1 MCDDQALQCTRI
13 LIRLAAVAAL
23 LADFGVAAA
32 RDPTPEQRA
41 LLLGNPGS
49 VRAKE
54 RGVRIRLEGTDHQGF
69 YRCPYMRV
77 RVNGHGPFTFLFDT
91 GSSYTIFSSRVIKE
105 AHVAM
110 EVDRGGYHDFVRAKE
125 IRVGDLEIRDLVAAR
140 DDDFGVDGV
149 FGMRAFGDMSLV
161 FELQKEQ
168 LLVSPAPIPL
178 PGSFEVAYELDHN
191 VPVIP
196 VIMGTAQIPTLI
208 DTGDDAYAW
217 EVRTGDLHGA
227 KLLHAPSPAAEVL
240 NGAKSSPTFVSTMES
255 AVRLGPLTIEH
266 AAVAI
271 NDALPVPDFGV
282 DFLKDFNFEFDPKRM
297 VVAFQPLSP
306 ESGRKIRGNLSPGF
320 TVRFDKNG
328 IVHTVVPG
336 SAADQRGMRPGDR
349 ILSINGRA
357 PGTRCCPK
365 ASPSQSVGSKA
376 HRSVRTIST

>member
-1 MCDDQALQCTRI
+1 
-13 LIRLAAVAAL
+13 
-23 LADFGVAAA
+23 
-32 RDPTPEQRA
+32 
-41 LLLGNPGS
+41 
-49 VRAKE
+49 
-54 RGVRIRLEGTDHQGF
+54 
-69 YRCPYMRV
+69 
-77 RVNGHGPFTFLFDT
+77 
-91 GSSYTIFSSRVIKE
+91 
-105 AHVAM
+105 
-110 EVDRGGYHDFVRAKE
+110 
-125 IRVGDLEIRDLVAAR
+125 
-140 DDDFGVDGV
+140 
-149 FGMRAFGDMSLV
+149 MRAFGDMSLV

-196 VIMGTAQIPTLI
+196 VIVGAAQIPTLI

-217 EVRTGDLHGA
+217 EVRTEDLHGA
-227 KLLHAPSPAAEVL
+227 KLVHAPSPAAEVL

-255 AVRLGPLTIEH
+255 TVRLGPLTIEH

-320 TVRFDKNG
+320 TVRFDKSG

-357 PGTRCCPK
+357 SAVHAPRAWDEVLCKGKPL
-365 ASPSQSVGSKA
+365 A
-376 HRSVRTIST
+376 VRWLQGIQERTDDFDVTELH